1 MAVYSWTKEA
11 PARIFSQASLP
22 SWTPPIHLVKRY
34 KFSYIC
40 WYATGCSLPAPM
52 IGREPLVSLNISL
65 TTWSWKSLYLELVYL
80 LLFQSKCQSAHLC
93 AFLSEWSPTQPPC
106 LLLRSSNKSLP
117 WYCGVG
123 NNQTVYPGFRGGDHL
138 HRMSR
143 FQYLQTR
150 WSATSAISSISARIR
165 SGAILIN
172 KGICF
177 SKESLACKL
186 AIWSPCPKYHTIVTL
201 PLKLNVVELQVLL

>member
-1 MAVYSWTKEA
+1 MLICDRVFFTCSNDRQGT
-11 PARIFSQASLP
+11 FSQSEHLTNSLEFKIP
-22 SWTPPIHLVKRY
+22 WSIT
-34 KFSYIC
+34 
-40 WYATGCSLPAPM
+40 SLF
-52 IGREPLVSLNISL
+52 IVVS
-65 TTWSWKSLYLELVYL
+65 K
-80 LLFQSKCQSAHLC
+80 KCQPAHLC
-93 AFLSEWSPTQPPC
+93 AFLSQWSPTQSPC
-106 LLLRSSNKSLP
+106 LLLGSSNKSLP

-138 HRMSR
+138 HKMSR
-143 FQYLQTR
+143 YQYLQTR

>member
-65 TTWSWKSLYLELVYL
+65 TAWNWKYLYLYLVQWL
-80 LLFQSKCQSAHLC
+80 LSQNKCQSSHLC
-93 AFLSEWSPTQPPC
+93 AFFSEWSPTQPPC
-106 LLLRSSNKSLP
+106 LLLRSSNESLP

-123 NNQTVYPGFRGGDHL
+123 NNQTVYPGFRRGDHL
-138 HRMSR
+138 HKMSR
-143 FQYLQTR
+143 LQDNYKLGIVPPLLYPPFQQ
-150 WSATSAISSISARIR
+150 
-165 SGAILIN
+165 
-172 KGICF
+172 
-177 SKESLACKL
+177 E
-186 AIWSPCPKYHTIVTL
+186 
-201 PLKLNVVELQVLL
+201 